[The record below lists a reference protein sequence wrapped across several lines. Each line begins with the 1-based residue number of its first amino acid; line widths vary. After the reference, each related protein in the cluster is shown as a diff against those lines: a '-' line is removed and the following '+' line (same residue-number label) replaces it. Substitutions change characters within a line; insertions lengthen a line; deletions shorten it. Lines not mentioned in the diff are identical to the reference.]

1 LLVLE
6 ERPSVSASASRSSFS
21 KSINASLKPLT
32 VDEVDSAVAE
42 VVAMVHLAVAGVR
55 DSVVGAVV
63 RAEEVAHVA
72 ITEAAVVLLAQEAAP
87 EVLLSTP
94 KIPAPSPAWD
104 HKSQPK
110 ASHIFRLIGAN
121 TSPCVFTNE

>member
-1 LLVLE
+1 LKL
-6 ERPSVSASASRSSFS
+6 
-21 KSINASLKPLT
+21 INASLKPLN

-42 VVAMVHLAVAGVR
+42 AVAMDHLEAAEVK
-55 DSVVGAVV
+55 DSVVDAVV

-87 EVLLSTP
+87 ALPPSTP
-94 KIPAPSPAWD
+94 KTPAPSPAWD

-110 ASHIFRLIGAN
+110 VSHDLHPTGAN
-121 TSPCVFTNE
+121 TLRCNFTNE